1 MDFIK
6 DVKKIMS
13 ALLSAAVLDIPLRQR
28 AKFENWFKIEL
39 AAALETAGYPVRL
52 EESFQSQA
60 GRTCRADI
68 AATVEGTTCLLMLK
82 TVNTNFRFPGVENL
96 TRPITQNIT
105 EVIQDIEKLEGRPP
119 GPAGFVL
126 FPILP
131 VASHELDRNEQLRR
145 RPDRIRST
153 GVGFVATDFLSRHP
167 DWGLSWYLCQVERHG

>member
-1 MDFIK
+1 MRLVDSIRH
-6 DVKKIMS
+6 IMPQLLGAS
-13 ALLSAAVLDIPLRQR
+13 ALDVPLRQR

-39 AAALETAGYPVRL
+39 AAALEEAGYPVRL

-60 GRTCRADI
+60 GRTYRADI
-68 AATVEGTTCLLMLK
+68 AATVEGTTCLVMLK
-82 TVNTNFRFPGVENL
+82 TVNTNFRFPGVESL

-119 GPAGFVL
+119 GPVGFVL
-126 FPILP
+126 FPIFP

-145 RPDRIRST
+145 HLDRIRNT
-153 GVGFVATDFLSRHP
+153 GVGFVATGFLSRHP